1 MIKLEWKTAHRKVN
15 DLLPFEI
22 NPRKISEVKLKK
34 LQGYIEQ
41 FNVVEIPVINFDNT
55 LITWHQR
62 LKVMQLIGRGDE
74 LIDVRVP
81 NRQLSKKELKEYNII
96 ANTHS
101 GEFDIDILTED
112 FSDIELGDFDIETS
126 NKKLTQTFDFENGKF
141 DGKLMKYPVTI
152 ILDFQEYK
160 QWEKLKEEFKEQS
173 DNKLFFKLT
182 ELKKSKRK

>member
-1 MIKLEWKTAHRKVN
+1 MIKLEWKTAQRKVN

-81 NRQLSKKELKEYNII
+81 NRQLSKKGVDKGDYQIDMTLYKKASEGDLSALKAYE
-96 ANTHS
+96 
-101 GEFDIDILTED
+101 
-112 FSDIELGDFDIETS
+112 
-126 NKKLTQTFDFENGKF
+126 
-141 DGKLMKYPVTI
+141 
-152 ILDFQEYK
+152 
-160 QWEKLKEEFKEQS
+160 
-173 DNKLFFKLT
+173 
-182 ELKKSKRK
+182 RRR